1 MANAFTDFL
10 GGLVGGTTGGLLSAV
25 GSAAAQEKA
34 IRDIEKAGERD
45 VKTVYGDMPPVAAS
59 GGLMGEISRQSQFKP
74 FGVTTPTGSQAS
86 IGATGGLTATL
97 SPEEQALQ
105 NRLLGFSSQAFGMLS
120 DPAQREQEQTALI
133 NMLTQD
139 PTARAAR
146 EQEIMDNLTA
156 LQAPEQERQRL
167 GLEERLYGQGRTGVR
182 TSMFGG
188 TPEALALEKAIQEQQ
203 AGSALTA
210 MEQARA
216 EQALTSQQ
224 TLAGLGELRGRMGLA
239 GDLGLQA
246 IPGAYQGQQQLLANL
261 QPSLEAARLGSA
273 LQSTGLGL
281 GTGLAESTLEAQLGY
296 SALANALRQQQ
307 FQGLFDLLKG
317 EQTKDSSSGG
327 ATITINPQTGKP
339 ELGGALGNIPNT
351 LNKAK
356 SIFG

>member
-1 MANAFTDFL
+1 
-10 GGLVGGTTGGLLSAV
+10 
-25 GSAAAQEKA
+25 
-34 IRDIEKAGERD
+34 
-45 VKTVYGDMPPVAAS
+45 
-59 GGLMGEISRQSQFKP
+59 
-74 FGVTTPTGSQAS
+74 
-86 IGATGGLTATL
+86 
-97 SPEEQALQ
+97 
-105 NRLLGFSSQAFGMLS
+105 
-120 DPAQREQEQTALI
+120 
-133 NMLTQD
+133 
-139 PTARAAR
+139 
-146 EQEIMDNLTA
+146 
-156 LQAPEQERQRL
+156 
-167 GLEERLYGQGRTGVR
+167 
-182 TSMFGG
+182 
-188 TPEALALEKAIQEQQ
+188 
-203 AGSALTA
+203 

-224 TLAGLGELRGRMGLA
+224 TLAGLGELRGRMNLA

-261 QPSLEAARLGSA
+261 QPSLEAARLASA

-327 ATITINPQTGKP
+327 AATDSSSEGATITINPQTGKL
-339 ELGGALGNIPNT
+339 ELGGVLGNIDNT

>member
-1 MANAFTDFL
+1 
-10 GGLVGGTTGGLLSAV
+10 
-25 GSAAAQEKA
+25 
-34 IRDIEKAGERD
+34 
-45 VKTVYGDMPPVAAS
+45 
-59 GGLMGEISRQSQFKP
+59 
-74 FGVTTPTGSQAS
+74 
-86 IGATGGLTATL
+86 
-97 SPEEQALQ
+97 
-105 NRLLGFSSQAFGMLS
+105 
-120 DPAQREQEQTALI
+120 
-133 NMLTQD
+133 
-139 PTARAAR
+139 
-146 EQEIMDNLTA
+146 
-156 LQAPEQERQRL
+156 
-167 GLEERLYGQGRTGVR
+167 
-182 TSMFGG
+182 MFGG

-327 ATITINPQTGKP
+327 AATDSNFRFYDPNTYQNANLQDI
-339 ELGGALGNIPNT
+339 GNIAN
-351 LNKAK
+351 AAS
-356 SIFG
+356 SILRR

>member
-1 MANAFTDFL
+1 MAWYD
-10 GGLVGGTTGGLLSAV
+10 GLIGGTTGGLLSAV

-224 TLAGLGELRGRMGLA
+224 TLAGLGELRGRMTLA

-327 ATITINPQTGKP
+327 TVADPNFRFYDPNTYKNANLQDI
-339 ELGGALGNIPNT
+339 GNIEN
-351 LNKAK
+351 AVS
-356 SIFG
+356 SILGR